1 MAVYEYEHIHDACKI
16 GKVFEVVQPMDEKPL
31 KVCPQC
37 KGPVKKLISLTHI
50 CIPVSNTTYREKG
63 FTKLVRREDGVYE
76 NVTRRDGESRFMVR
90 DNPASAPD
98 ISKIIT
104 D

>member
-1 MAVYEYEHIHDACKI
+1 MAVYEYEHIEKACKK
-16 GKVFEVVQPMDEKPL
+16 GKVFEFVQSMDEKPL
-31 KVCPQC
+31 EICPTC
-37 KGPVKKLISLTHI
+37 GAPVKKLISLTRI

-76 NVTRRDGESRFMVR
+76 NVTRRDGESRFMER
-90 DNPASAPD
+90 DNPASVPD
-98 ISKIIT
+98 LSKIIT